1 MTADERFMR
10 CALTQARRS
19 AARDEV
25 PVGAVVV
32 KNGVI
37 LARAGNTR
45 QNSHDPAGHAEINAM
60 RRAAQRLGGWNLHD
74 CELFVTLEPCPM
86 CTGAAINARIARI
99 VFGAADPKAG
109 ACGSV
114 LRLCETPELNHH
126 PAITGGVLE
135 EPCAQILKDYF
146 KCKRRAQKNAGGS

>member
-60 RRAAQRLGGWNLHD
+60 RPRCSAFGR
-74 CELFVTLEPCPM
+74 LEP
-86 CTGAAINARIARI
+86 A
-99 VFGAADPKAG
+99 
-109 ACGSV
+109 
-114 LRLCETPELNHH
+114 
-126 PAITGGVLE
+126 
-135 EPCAQILKDYF
+135 
-146 KCKRRAQKNAGGS
+146 